1 MRDEHPD
8 LPSSNV
14 LGPEAPTA
22 WAGQLGQTLLGSM
35 PSINE
40 VVFLHPQ
47 NKTLIVADMAFNLDR
62 RVDFVTGCVLH
73 IPDATTALGCR
84 ACKG

>member
-1 MRDEHPD
+1 MRDEHPELPFSD
-8 LPSSNV
+8 L

-40 VVFLHPQ
+40 VVFLYPQ
-47 NKTLIVADMAFNLDR
+47 SKTLIFADMTFNLDR
-62 RVDFVTGCVLH
+62 GVDFVTGCVLH
-73 IPDATTALGCR
+73 IPDAKTALGCR